1 MESTKL
7 VRCHESADGTLAV
20 SFTDFQDSNGF
31 PSNLRTLASTTVYL
45 SPDEALELLTK
56 LTKQLMTKGLV

>member
-7 VRCHESADGTLAV
+7 VQVHESTDKTISV
-20 SFTDFQDSNGF
+20 SFTDFMDDQNFKDG
-31 PSNLRTLASTTVYL
+31 LRTLASTTVYL

-56 LTKQLMTKGLV
+56 LTKQLMTKGVI